1 MPIGKKLFQKKP
13 KCVSKWYG
21 ININYEDEDLIP
33 IPIGLANDYSPK
45 NLLINDFLNTTQ
57 INEKKFK
64 LYVNNRRNTN
74 HKERDLTYTY
84 FKNKDWCKLD
94 EPTLDNQEYKN
105 NLNNHLFILCP
116 EGNGLDTHRIWESIY
131 LGSVPVVKKH
141 ITHKSLDNLR
151 VLKVDKFED
160 INLETL
166 KQFEENNTYQDM
178 KKIKIDYWIE
188 LIRSGNN
195 EKIMNIEISEDKNKN
210 LNFNRKKNVT
220 FKFESRLKVLRF
232 YFRKIKKIFFFYNK
246 EI

>member
-1 MPIGKKLFQKKP
+1 M
-13 KCVSKWYG
+13 
-21 ININYEDEDLIP
+21 
-33 IPIGLANDYSPK
+33 
-45 NLLINDFLNTTQ
+45 
-57 INEKKFK
+57 
-64 LYVNNRRNTN
+64 
-74 HKERDLTYTY
+74 
-84 FKNKDWCKLD
+84 
-94 EPTLDNQEYKN
+94 DNQEYKN

-210 LNFNRKKNVT
+210 LNFNRKKNVIL
-220 FKFESRLKVLRF
+220 KFESRLKVLRF
-232 YFRKIKKIFFFYNK
+232 YFRKIKKIFFSITKKFSINL
-246 EI
+246 